1 MKTPRVASLVG
12 SFSIT
17 LSILLIGILLIG
29 PVACLP
35 IRHVNYDLASK
46 DPTAVE
52 SLYQQLTEWIN
63 TSLAYCSEEQFSN
76 ASEELDSYSK
86 FVLEVSLFREDI
98 ASRGIDA
105 VILQP
110 EYSTEALS
118 RLGQAT
124 RSTIDDVEG
133 ANQSLSLARLA
144 RERGH
149 LADLWVETLRARS
162 YLRGLQGDLDRLESS
177 IRGLPDFIDRADLTL
192 RVLGLRGVL
201 DRYNAMLAELQ
212 QGLSGPIEISFELDR
227 TEAVLGEDLAASGTL
242 TVAGKPFP
250 GVDILIQTNGTTLA
264 HNITSADGRYAARVH
279 ISLFT
284 PPGVL
289 ELRALAVLESANI
302 SSRPIR
308 VAVSKIP
315 TYITFVPY
323 SSRVAPGDAFSVG
336 GLLLDYRGRGLAGR
350 SVILQ
355 TGTGQRFSTTTA
367 EHGEY
372 SFSIT
377 APPMEGS
384 LSLRASFLG
393 SDVYRGCKSPWINV
407 LVTSQPGPY
416 PVSTN
421 LSTVVNATQATSGQV
436 IGFEGRLVG
445 EKVGP
450 LTNQTVEF
458 HFIGQTVNV
467 STGNA
472 GAFNVSFRIPEFL
485 PPGQYPAQAVF
496 RSPTPSS
503 LSSSASNI
511 TTITVLGPQGRN
523 GTATTIELSARPTV
537 VRAGEKVRFDGLL
550 RGQDGQGIPG
560 QEVEILFLSEMR
572 RTTTD
577 RDGSFTVGWTIPYAV
592 DPGTHSARA
601 IFNPPNASDLLPS
614 SSNKVY
620 VTILGRER
628 SPTSIDIYLSPNPL
642 ALGQTLRVWGRL
654 VDLWGGGLAN
664 KTIRI
669 VSPNLTTVT
678 GVKTRD
684 DGSYSANITVSLVGR
699 LVLQS
704 RFEGDSL
711 YKPSTSQQA
720 WIDVVAERTEPL
732 ATKLTLKGPAKASVL
747 QPIHLS
753 GRLTDS
759 VGRGIAG
766 KNVTIVWDAVPLL
779 VVVTEQDGG
788 FSASTKAPLASPG
801 IHRVF
806 AIFSSGDGKYLS
818 SQSDELVIRLYASIG
833 PWREIGIGTAAIVAM
848 LGGIAVARGRTPSFS
863 RERVPQKKA
872 IRTVERP
879 RIQEAVPTA
888 AVEPHPETA
897 TRRSILDNLP
907 PELKGRE
914 LILRLYRWMLDFL
927 ARTYSFDPTSM
938 THTEILASLLSRGL
952 TPQGATAAR
961 SLTRIYEKAAY
972 SGEESTGADEEQFV
986 HAVELLH
993 SIIMERER

>member
-1 MKTPRVASLVG
+1 LKTPRVASLVG

-29 PVACLP
+29 SAACLP

-86 FVLEVSLFREDI
+86 FVFELSLFREDI
-98 ASRGIDA
+98 ESRGIDA

-110 EYSTEALS
+110 EYSTDALCA
-118 RLGQAT
+118 LGQAT
-124 RSTIDDVEG
+124 RPTIDDTEG
-133 ANQSLSLARLA
+133 ANQSLRLA
-144 RERGH
+144 RVARQRGH
-149 LADLWVETLRARS
+149 IAELWVETLRARS
-162 YLRGLQGDLDRLESS
+162 YLRGLQADLDRLESS

-192 RVLGLRGVL
+192 RVLDLRAVL
-201 DRYNAMLAELQ
+201 DRYNAMLAEL
-212 QGLSGPIEISFELDR
+212 
-227 TEAVLGEDLAASGTL
+227 
-242 TVAGKPFP
+242 
-250 GVDILIQTNGTTLA
+250 
-264 HNITSADGRYAARVH
+264 
-279 ISLFT
+279 
-284 PPGVL
+284 
-289 ELRALAVLESANI
+289 
-302 SSRPIR
+302 
-308 VAVSKIP
+308 
-315 TYITFVPY
+315 
-323 SSRVAPGDAFSVG
+323 
-336 GLLLDYRGRGLAGR
+336 
-350 SVILQ
+350 
-355 TGTGQRFSTTTA
+355 
-367 EHGEY
+367 
-372 SFSIT
+372 
-377 APPMEGS
+377 
-384 LSLRASFLG
+384 
-393 SDVYRGCKSPWINV
+393 
-407 LVTSQPGPY
+407 
-416 PVSTN
+416 
-421 LSTVVNATQATSGQV
+421 
-436 IGFEGRLVG
+436 
-445 EKVGP
+445 
-450 LTNQTVEF
+450 
-458 HFIGQTVNV
+458 
-467 STGNA
+467 
-472 GAFNVSFRIPEFL
+472 
-485 PPGQYPAQAVF
+485 
-496 RSPTPSS
+496 
-503 LSSSASNI
+503 SSSASNI
-511 TTITVLGPQGRN
+511 TTATILGPQGRN

-560 QEVEILFLSEMR
+560 QEVEILFLSETR
-572 RTTTD
+572 RATTD
-577 RDGSFTVGWTIPYAV
+577 LNGSFTVGWTIPYAV
-592 DPGTHSARA
+592 DPGTHWARA

-628 SPTSIDIYLSPNPL
+628 SPTTIDIHLSPNPL
-642 ALGQTLRVWGRL
+642 VLGQTLRVWGRL
-654 VDLWGGGLAN
+654 ADLWGGGLVN

-669 VSPNLTTVT
+669 VSPNLTAVT
-678 GVKTRD
+678 GIKTRD

-720 WIDVVAERTEPL
+720 WIDVVAERTVPL

-753 GRLTDS
+753 GRLSDS
-759 VGRGIAG
+759 LGKGIAG

-779 VVVTEQDGG
+779 VVVTGQDGG
-788 FSASTKAPLASPG
+788 FSATTKAPLASPG

-806 AIFSSGDGKYLS
+806 AIFSSGDGEYLS
-818 SQSDELVIRLYASIG
+818 SQSDELLIRLYASIG

-848 LGGIAVARGRTPSFS
+848 LSGIAVARGRTPPFS
-863 RERVPQKKA
+863 RERVPQKKVR
-872 IRTVERP
+872 RTGERP

-888 AVEPHPETA
+888 AAVELHPETP

-914 LILRLYRWMLDFL
+914 LILRLYTWMLDFL

-938 THTEILASLLSRGL
+938 THTEILSSLLSRGL
-952 TPQGATAAR
+952 PPQGATAAR

-993 SIIMERER
+993 SIITERER